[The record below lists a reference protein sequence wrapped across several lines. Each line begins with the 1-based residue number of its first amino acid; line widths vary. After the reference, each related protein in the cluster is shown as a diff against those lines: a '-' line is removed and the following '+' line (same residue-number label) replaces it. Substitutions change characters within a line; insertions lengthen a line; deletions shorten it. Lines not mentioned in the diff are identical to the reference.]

1 MTSTLDATE
10 PPPASGQAQHPEIVM
25 RLHKAT
31 GQLAGATRMVEDRR
45 TCSEVLDQLAA
56 VRAAVDAV
64 ALLLLSNHAD
74 ACLRTAAEL
83 GGEGQPSDDL
93 MTAVRRYVRTR

>member
-1 MTSTLDATE
+1 MTSTLETHE
-10 PPPASGQAQHPEIVM
+10 PAGGSELPEHSEIVT

-31 GQLAGATRMVEDRR
+31 GQLAGATRMVEGQR

-64 ALLLLSNHAD
+64 ALLLLSTHAE
-74 ACLRTAAEL
+74 ACLRTAAERGL
-83 GGEGQPSDDL
+83 VADPTDDL
-93 MTAVRRYVRTR
+93 ITAVRRYVRAW

>member
-1 MTSTLDATE
+1 MTSTLEGTE
-10 PPPASGQAQHPEIVM
+10 PPLTSRQAQNLEIVM

-64 ALLLLSNHAD
+64 ALLLLASHAD

-83 GGEGQPSDDL
+83 GHVGQPS
-93 MTAVRRYVRTR
+93 RT